1 MKEEVIIEKNVPMPV
16 KTQRRA
22 ESQGPLKWEAIR
34 ALISLK
40 EGMSILIKGRKV
52 KQTNPN
58 AMEWKEKVDK
68 DLKEMKALVNSLI
81 GFAEALQNWKQVDLK
96 YFIPQPENKQQD
108 EKTNTS
114 SKVESLSKEGE
125 TNDNK
130 ETGSKKA
137 KAAV

>member
-1 MKEEVIIEKNVPMPV
+1 MEGEIMSKSK
-16 KTQRRA
+16 QRR
-22 ESQGPLKWEAIR
+22 
-34 ALISLK
+34 
-40 EGMSILIKGRKV
+40 V
-52 KQTNPN
+52 NKQTNPN
-58 AMEWKEKVDK
+58 AMEWKQKVDK
-68 DLKEMKALVNSLI
+68 DLKELKSLVSSLL

-137 KAAV
+137 KATV

>member
-52 KQTNPN
+52 NT
-58 AMEWKEKVDK
+58 VK
-68 DLKEMKALVNSLI
+68 DYYLWIPEGITGYKYH
-81 GFAEALQNWKQVDLK
+81 AEQV
-96 YFIPQPENKQQD
+96 END
-108 EKTNTS
+108 VTKTRVWRV
-114 SKVESLSKEGE
+114 K
-125 TNDNK
+125 
-130 ETGSKKA
+130 
-137 KAAV
+137 